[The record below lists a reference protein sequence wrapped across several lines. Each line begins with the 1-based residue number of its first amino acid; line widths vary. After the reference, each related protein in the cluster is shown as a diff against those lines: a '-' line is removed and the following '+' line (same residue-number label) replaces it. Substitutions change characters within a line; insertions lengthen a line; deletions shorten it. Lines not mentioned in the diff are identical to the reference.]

1 LSPEDCRSALSVKD
15 LERLVAFKRRYT
27 LEALGF
33 DPVQVER
40 LTFLAWL
47 AQTGR
52 LVS

>member
-1 LSPEDCRSALSVKD
+1 LPPEDPRATLSMQD
-15 LERLVAFKRRYT
+15 LERLIAFKRRYT

-33 DPVQVER
+33 DRVQVGR